1 MRRLPTRAAHRIQ
14 HPQAASL
21 VYRQGGHRSRVLLI
35 GGIGEAAIAGC
46 DDPRRAFHFNGIEQR

>member
-21 VYRQGGHRSRVLLI
+21 IYRQGGHRSRVLLI

-46 DDPRRAFHFNGIEQR
+46 DDPRRAFSF